1 MLDLN
6 PVLADANSVCI
17 SPLTLILGDT
27 VTLNQGNGL
36 LNDPNNRTDIYFS
49 IAFIWIMMAF
59 ILSHVHRYDHK
70 LLFNYRKSKLLPSL
84 QLLIFLSRSDY
95 SAHR

>member
-6 PVLADANSVCI
+6 PVLADANSVCF

-36 LNDPNNRTDIYFS
+36 LNDPNNCTNIYF
-49 IAFIWIMMAF
+49 
-59 ILSHVHRYDHK
+59 
-70 LLFNYRKSKLLPSL
+70 
-84 QLLIFLSRSDY
+84 Q
-95 SAHR
+95 